1 MKGEVM
7 KTNAFW
13 MALLSL
19 SIIIILAACGEKATP
34 TPVPTLAPP
43 PTAEPTLTKEPTHTA
58 VPTATP
64 VPTATTIPTPTPW
77 PILAV
82 AKVSNPLFTVEDP
95 DSSIVWWEKRVIYGD
110 NFYENQLERP
120 FTSKEMVYQPDID
133 IIRTSIANDDKFY
146 YFTITMRDVDK
157 TSKTLSGNYGIEFD
171 RTKTG
176 RGDFL
181 VWVHDLKDQWSSE
194 NIKVFVDLDKDIG
207 GPNPS
212 LANAGFKGNG
222 YESEVKIEEEKVAYA
237 RVMPG
242 TPWAMQIAVSRLLL
256 DNATEF
262 LWNAWAD
269 KGLNDPGKFDYNDH
283 FTFREA
289 GSPIK
294 TIEVYPLAALYSVDN
309 TCRKPFGF
317 SPKGYIPGTCL
328 ASAGVTGTGSTGGS
342 CVPVCLMYDPTTGNC
357 YQWSTCP

>member
-1 MKGEVM
+1 M

-43 PTAEPTLTKEPTHTA
+43 PTAEPTTTIEPTHTA

-64 VPTATTIPTPTPW
+64 EPTATTIPTPTPW
-77 PILAV
+77 PILAA
-82 AKVSNPLFTVEDP
+82 AKVSDPLFTVNDP
-95 DSSIVWWEKRVIYGD
+95 DSSVVWWEKRVIYGD
-110 NFYENQLERP
+110 HFYENQLERP
-120 FTSKEMVYQPDID
+120 YTSKEMVYQPDID

-176 RGDFL
+176 RGDLL
-181 VWVHDLKDQWSSE
+181 VWVHDLKADWSVE
-194 NIKVFVDLDKDIG
+194 NIQVFVDPDRDVG

-212 LANAGFKGNG
+212 LANAGFKGDG
-222 YESEVKIEEEKVAYA
+222 YESQVKMEEEKVAYA

-269 KGLNDPGKFDYNDH
+269 KGLNDPGRFDYNDH
-283 FTFREA
+283 FTFR
-289 GSPIK
+289 
-294 TIEVYPLAALYSVDN
+294 
-309 TCRKPFGF
+309 
-317 SPKGYIPGTCL
+317 
-328 ASAGVTGTGSTGGS
+328 
-342 CVPVCLMYDPTTGNC
+342 
-357 YQWSTCP
+357 